1 MSPDS
6 GILRSARAAC
16 DLGVPAVPTA
26 LIRTFRRPAAPRPP
40 PGDASVAAEAAGGY
54 MWPG

>member
-40 PGDASVAAEAAGGY
+40 PRDASVAAEAAGGY